1 MYFIGYDIGSSSIK
15 AALLDADSGRC
26 MASAISPSREMPIQV
41 PYKGWA
47 EQEPESWWREI
58 IAATDLLRQQV
69 RIDSSAIGGI
79 GIAYQMH
86 GLVCVDKQQQVLR
99 PAIIWCDSRAVHI
112 GNRAF
117 NALGKQYC
125 LDHLLNSPGNF
136 TASKLRWIYE
146 NEPHIYERIDKVM
159 LPGDFIAM
167 KLTGDICTTVSGL
180 SEGVL
185 WDFKANAIS
194 RKLLDYYNI
203 DESLIPAVV
212 PAFGVQ
218 GALTAAA
225 AAALQLP
232 AGIPVTY
239 RAGDQPNN
247 ALSLNVLKPGEAAAT
262 AGTSGVVYAVH
273 DKHASDLQSRVNTFV
288 HVSNDEQHLR
298 DGVLMCLN
306 GTGIA
311 NSWLKNML
319 GDIDY
324 AAMNSEAAACAPGA
338 DGLLVYP
345 FGNGAERILGSRHIG
360 ASVRYLDFNRHGR
373 RQLLRAVQE
382 GIVFG
387 LNYGLE
393 IMSAMD
399 LKIHRV
405 RAGNANMFLSPLFR
419 EIFANTANTVIE
431 LYNTDGAQGAARG
444 AAIGAGYVNMEE
456 AFRGMERLMV
466 VEPEATLQVQY
477 REVYGKWLT
486 ELRSKL

>member
-15 AALLDADSGRC
+15 AALLDADSGKC
-26 MASAISPSREMPIQV
+26 VASAISPSREMPMQV
-41 PYKGWA
+41 PAEGWA
-47 EQEPESWWREI
+47 EQDPESWWREVI
-58 IAATDLLRQQV
+58 NATNLLRQQV
-69 RIDSSAIGGI
+69 QITPAAIGGI

-86 GLVCVDKQQQVLR
+86 GLVCIDKQQQVLR
-99 PAIIWCDSRAVHI
+99 PAIIWCDSRAVNI
-112 GNRAF
+112 GNSAF
-117 NALGKQYC
+117 NALGKEYC

-136 TASKLRWIYE
+136 TASKLRWVYE
-146 NEPHIYERIDKVM
+146 KEPDIYERIDKIM

-167 KLTGDICTTVSGL
+167 RLTGEARTTVSGL
-180 SEGVL
+180 SEGVF
-185 WDFKANAIS
+185 WDFKANAVS

-203 DESLIPAVV
+203 AERLLPDVV
-212 PAFGVQ
+212 PTFGLQ
-218 GALTAAA
+218 GMLTAAA
-225 AAALQLP
+225 AEALQLR

-247 ALSLNVLKPGEAAAT
+247 ALSLNVLRPGEAATT

-273 DKHASDLQSRVNTFV
+273 DQHAADPHSRVNTFV
-288 HVSNDEQHLR
+288 HVSDDREHLR
-298 DGVLMCLN
+298 NGVLMCLN

-319 GDIDY
+319 GDMDY
-324 AAMNSEAAACAPGA
+324 AAMNSEAATCSPGA
-338 DGLLVYP
+338 DGLMIYP
-345 FGNGAERILGSRHIG
+345 FGNGAERILGNRQIG
-360 ASVRYLDFNRHGR
+360 ASVRHLDFNRHGR
-373 RQLLRAVQE
+373 QHLLRAVQE

-387 LNYGLE
+387 LNYGLD
-393 IMSAMD
+393 IMADMG

-419 EIFANTANTVIE
+419 EIFANTADAVIE

-466 VEPEATLQVQY
+466 IEPEPALQAQY
-477 REVYGKWLT
+477 REVYNKWLT
-486 ELRSKL
+486 QLRSKL

>member
-26 MASAISPSREMPIQV
+26 IASATSPSREMAIQV
-41 PYKGWA
+41 PHKGWA
-47 EQEPESWWREI
+47 EQDPESWWQEVVN
-58 IAATDLLRQQV
+58 ATNLLRRQV
-69 RIDSSAIGGI
+69 RIDAAVIGGI

-146 NEPHIYERIDKVM
+146 NEPHVYERIDKIM
-159 LPGDFIAM
+159 LPGDFIAL
-167 KLTGDICTTVSGL
+167 KLTGEVCTTVSGL
-180 SEGVL
+180 SEGAF
-185 WDFKANAIS
+185 WDFKASAVS
-194 RKLLDYYNI
+194 SKLLEYYNI
-203 DESLIPAVV
+203 DKALLPAVV
-212 PAFGVQ
+212 PAFGQQ
-218 GALTAAA
+218 GILSAAA
-225 AAALQLP
+225 AEALQLP

-247 ALSLNVLKPGEAAAT
+247 ALSLNVLNPGEAATT

-273 DKHASDLQSRVNTFV
+273 DKHASDQQSRVNTFV

-311 NSWLKNML
+311 NSWLKNIL
-319 GDIDY
+319 GDVDY
-324 AAMNSEAAACAPGA
+324 VAMNTEAATCSPGS
-338 DGLLVYP
+338 DGLMVFP
-345 FGNGAERILGSRHIG
+345 FGNGAERILGNRQAG
-360 ASVRYLDFNRHGR
+360 ASVRYLDFNRHSR
-373 RQLLRAVQE
+373 PQLLRAVQE

-387 LNYGLE
+387 LNYGLD
-393 IMSAMD
+393 IMSGMG

-405 RAGNANMFLSPLFR
+405 RAGHANMFLSPLFR

-444 AAIGAGYVNMEE
+444 AAIGAGYVNMGE

-466 VEPEATLQVQY
+466 IEPQADLQAQY
-477 REVYGKWLT
+477 RDVYGKWLT